1 MMKKRLDVINSSV
14 ENSKLNLK
22 IAESLSDNDAMQ
34 LQATGSMLV
43 DSDHLALIYILE
55 NDTDFIYVAIGN
67 DHWINLSEAIEKE
80 LEVEL
85 QIKTT
90 NNDLHKIELE
100 NITAEFAYLKDNI
113 ADNANYGEEM
123 VNKFSEVFLP
133 QK

>member
-1 MMKKRLDVINSSV
+1 MKKRLDVINSSV
-14 ENSKLNLK
+14 EENKLKLM
-22 IAESLSDNDAMQ
+22 IEDSLTPSDAKQ
-34 LQATGSMLV
+34 LHATGSMLV

-55 NDTDFIYVAIGN
+55 NDTDFVYLAIGN
-67 DHWINLSEAIEKE
+67 DHWEKLSSAIDEE
-80 LEVEL
+80 LIIEL
-85 QIKTT
+85 HIQTT
-90 NNDLHKIELE
+90 NDELHKIELE